1 MEAKAGAEVGGK
13 SFDLPDVAAW
23 KRDST
28 VVKKPFLST
37 INELAEIEQQ
47 KRKLKV
53 SSTAIHTP
61 GVEGAGK
68 ARVDSSLGKGRN
80 VVVKRRASQEKMAR
94 NPSGTLKRASAQI

>member
-1 MEAKAGAEVGGK
+1 MKAGSEAGGAK
-13 SFDLPDVAAW
+13 GFDLPDVAAW

-61 GVEGAGK
+61 GMEGAGK
-68 ARVDSSLGKGRN
+68 ARADNSIGKTRN
-80 VVVKRRASQEKMAR
+80 VVVKRRAS
-94 NPSGTLKRASAQI
+94 